1 MGDLDTDSAMMRRQ
15 QNQDVSETLEENETS
30 GKGAPSDLDP
40 ESRAAREASKAGDAV
55 YANEQMDAIFN
66 QNKRAGASQAETRM
80 MEDRATDG
88 NASLVRG
95 DRSILGS

>member
-1 MGDLDTDSAMMRRQ
+1 MGEFDTDSAMMRRQ
-15 QNQDVSETLEENETS
+15 QNMDVPETIEEDET
-30 GKGAPSDLDP
+30 KGRGTPTDLDP

-66 QNKRAGASQAETRM
+66 QNKRAGASRAELNM
-80 MEDRATDG
+80 MEDRATNG
-88 NASLVRG
+88 AASLVRP

>member
-15 QNQDVSETLEENETS
+15 QGQDVSETLAENETS
-30 GKGAPSDLDP
+30 GKPAPSDLDP
-40 ESRAAREASKAGDAV
+40 ESRAAREASKAGEAV

-66 QNKRAGASQAETRM
+66 SNKRAGAGQAETNL

-88 NASLVRG
+88 AASLVRP

>member
-15 QNQDVSETLEENETS
+15 QNQDVSETIEEDETG
-30 GKGAPSDLDP
+30 GKGPPSDLDP
-40 ESRAAREASKAGDAV
+40 QSREAREASKAGEAV

-66 QNKRAGASQAETRM
+66 QNKRAGGSRAEDRM

>member
-15 QNQDVSETLEENETS
+15 QGQDVSETLAEDETS
-30 GKGAPSDLDP
+30 GKASPTDLDP
-40 ESRAAREASKAGDAV
+40 ESRAAREASKAGEAV

-66 QNKRAGASQAETRM
+66 SNKRAGAGQAETDM

-88 NASLVRG
+88 AASLVRP